1 MSDSASKKD
10 VEDVLSSVRRLVSS
24 ELPRKS
30 RPDLPAGPGALVLTN
45 DQRVNTVVEREHT
58 AKSLEDRIAE
68 LEAAVSSRLDDFE
81 PDGSEDQA
89 QHRPDRI
96 VFTRPP
102 SSSEEET
109 ARGDAL
115 RLSQL
120 SLIVSDDTEP
130 EAEEAAEAISAPSFR
145 HASSEVEAQ
154 AAEEESSSQVAETEA
169 EVEAGPEAPM
179 AEDVPAAPEPTAE
192 VRRFPDP
199 DAMADQFEARMDG
212 VPSPPRGEGTGF
224 SDSPAVYEPAEEGIE
239 ATAHDEGDEAAE
251 DGENKVLAKI
261 PHIENATVKTD
272 ADLPVVDE
280 VIEDVAEVEVLDA
293 DDEVGEGEEIG
304 AAPDAEEPTPEP
316 EAVTQAPAT
325 VTEDAILG
333 VIDEDVLRPIVAEL
347 IRIELQGDLG
357 ERITRNV
364 RKLVRREILRALNS
378 KEFE

>member
-10 VEDVLSSVRRLVSS
+10 VEDVLSSVRRLVSN

-30 RPDLPAGPGALVLTN
+30 RPDLPAGPGALVLTD
-45 DQRVNTVVEREHT
+45 DQRVNKAAEREQT

-89 QHRPDRI
+89 QHQPDRI

-102 SSSEEET
+102 SSSEEER

-120 SLIVSDDTEP
+120 SLIVSDDTEA
-130 EAEEAAEAISAPSFR
+130 EAEEAAEEVNAPSFR
-145 HASSEVEAQ
+145 HAGSNVGAP
-154 AAEEESSSQVAETEA
+154 AAEDVPSEQVAEVEPAVVA
-169 EVEAGPEAPM
+169 EEEAPM
-179 AEDVPAAPEPTAE
+179 AEDVPATPEPTAE

-212 VPSPPRGEGTGF
+212 VSSPPSGDVTGF
-224 SDSPAVYEPAEEGIE
+224 AESPVAYEPANVASE
-239 ATAHDEGDEAAE
+239 ATAQDESDDAP
-251 DGENKVLAKI
+251 DGGQSKVLAEI
-261 PHIENATVKTD
+261 PRIEDTAVEVD
-272 ADLPVVDE
+272 ADEPAIDE
-280 VIEDVAEVEVLDA
+280 VVEDVAEVAAFDTDA
-293 DDEVGEGEEIG
+293 DFDGDEDTES
-304 AAPDAEEPTPEP
+304 APVPVEPTPEP
-316 EAVTQAPAT
+316 EAVPQAPPT
-325 VTEDAILG
+325 VTEDAIME
-333 VIDEDVLRPIVAEL
+333 VIDEDLLRPIVAEL
-347 IRIELQGDLG
+347 IRKELQGELG